1 MEAEKKSKY
10 KLSKDDIKF
19 FETFS
24 EEHFGPSFNIEE
36 FLLLLEN
43 QSKKLLI
50 DSAIFIS
57 HPRVNRYAGKFIKEN
72 KLDKLIIEFR
82 SDFKEILGGFK
93 EKLTDEEKTKFN
105 DYWYGKELFRTVIF
119 LLIFTINSNLRTN
132 EGKSMQDYTLKL
144 ISQTKLDEYL
154 HKPLLE
160 VFQFLTTFGDI
171 FEFYARSYV
180 DDFEFLYGNYI
191 EPLVPSVKDKDIQL
205 THRQSKI
212 DCVLNYKDSQY
223 RKMFDSMDSSLRNGL
238 AHKIFYVNEEKNNI
252 KFENYLRELE
262 EINLK
267 DLEHKAL
274 HLNVISYMLAISDDY
289 LLKNNNIA
297 IKHIKALAKDMFCK
311 PKDFVGI
318 WNQIIIEISKE
329 LERNPKNLLYSL
341 ILSRFSN
348 FIFKQVFLLII
359 QSLELFGLNG
369 ISFILQFTFQFYQL
383 FDSELKE
390 IEEKEFIQ
398 NMKLS
403 FNSVGIPEDSDLER
417 DVKRFILLVVLKFI
431 NINPIGVKT
440 LKKLY
445 DSIVS

>member
-1 MEAEKKSKY
+1 MEEEKKSKY
-10 KLSKDDIKF
+10 KLSKDDRKF
-19 FETFS
+19 FETFA
-24 EEHFGPSFNIEE
+24 EKHFGPSFNIEE

-43 QSKKLLI
+43 QSRKLLI
-50 DSAIFIS
+50 DSAIFIT

-82 SDFKEILGGFK
+82 RDFKDILGGFK
-93 EKLTDEEKTKFN
+93 GKLNNEEKTKFN
-105 DYWYGKELFRTVIF
+105 DYWYGKKLFRTVIF
-119 LLIFTINSNLRTN
+119 LLIFTINSNLRNN
-132 EGKSMQDYTLKL
+132 EDKSMQDYTLKL

-171 FEFYARSYV
+171 FEFYAKSYV

-191 EPLVPSVKDKDIQL
+191 EPLVPSVKDKDTQL
-205 THRQSKI
+205 PHRQSKI
-212 DCVLNYKDSQY
+212 DCILNYKNSTY
-223 RKMFDSMDSSLRNGL
+223 EKMFNSMDSSLRNGL

-267 DLEHKAL
+267 DLEHKAF
-274 HLNVISYMLAISDDY
+274 HLNVISYMLAVSDEY
-289 LLKNNNIA
+289 LLKSNNIA
-297 IKHIKALAKDMFCK
+297 IKHIKALARDMFCK
-311 PKDFVGI
+311 PKDFTEL
-318 WNQIIIEISKE
+318 WNQIILEISKE
-329 LERNPKNLLYSL
+329 LEKNPKSLLYSF
-341 ILSRFSN
+341 ILSQFSN

-369 ISFILQFTFQFYQL
+369 VSFILQFTFQFYQL
-383 FDSELKE
+383 FDSKLNEN
-390 IEEKEFIQ
+390 EEQEFIH
-398 NMKLS
+398 NMKSS
-403 FNSVGIPEDSDLER
+403 FNSVGMPEDRNLER
-417 DVKRFILLVVLKFI
+417 DIRRFILLVILKFI
-431 NINPIGVKT
+431 NLNPKGVNT